1 MKRYISP
8 YKWSNSK
15 FINPFLLGSFIYND
29 KIYECKKSKIQMAL
43 FLFIFGWNT
52 NKSVANLFSLNI
64 GGIIKPL
71 SWIKL
76 PKLIYRLKS
85 TDGVL
90 VVNYYTEM
98 LDKLYTQS
106 EQRSLILDYEEKEL
120 FYTGSLLIWDSWIKE
135 FILKNYPYV
144 FDLLQKTYPDINI
157 FKVF

>member
-29 KIYECKKSKIQMAL
+29 KIYECKKSEIQMAL

-71 SWIKL
+71 NWIKL

-85 TDGVL
+85 TEGVL

-98 LDKLYTQS
+98 LDKLYIQS

-135 FILKNYPYV
+135 FILKNYPYI